1 MDNFH
6 RIIKVNRLL
15 YRHIWGRVILS
26 KIIWRIIRL
35 YYSCDIPPS
44 VECDGVYFA
53 HSGFGCLFNG
63 RSKIGKGTTIQHSVT
78 IGEVRGK
85 VPVIGENCYIG
96 ARAIIIGNVIIG
108 NNVTVGAGTVV
119 TKSISDNSTV
129 VGNPM
134 KIIKN
139 GSSAL

>member
-1 MDNFH
+1 M
-6 RIIKVNRLL
+6 
-15 YRHIWGRVILS
+15 ILS

-78 IGEVRGK
+78 IGEVREK
-85 VPVIGENCYIG
+85 FCDWRKLLY
-96 ARAIIIGNVIIG
+96 RC
-108 NNVTVGAGTVV
+108 
-119 TKSISDNSTV
+119 KSNYYR
-129 VGNPM
+129 
-134 KIIKN
+134 
-139 GSSAL
+139 